1 MVFNRRKWQVVEE
14 TRGDNATVVIRGWA
28 DSRGWSSG
36 DISEMVYLM
45 DRLWTSAIQC
55 YLRSSLMLYIQ
66 DQRTVSIY
74 MNAINYGD
82 WQITV
87 TYNPVYARR
96 IPVLNLLDP
105 QWIVYS
111 SVYSVLQLTLTKW
124 RRACRNKPSRPNKMR
139 WTCHERSIQSLPGK
153 GASARGQQDRTG
165 CMGGVRLKAK
175 GGKGMHSVYEY
186 RQVSQDKGDIIDI
199 IWIL

>member
-87 TYNPVYARR
+87 TYNPVYARS

-111 SVYSVLQLTLTKW
+111 SVYSVLQLTLTQW
-124 RRACRNKPSRPNKMR
+124 RRACRNFLTRTSRAVRTRCVGPVMNDRSRVSLGKAHLQEANRIGPDAWEVSDWRRREGKGCTPYTPSRV
-139 WTCHERSIQSLPGK
+139 T
-153 GASARGQQDRTG
+153 GA
-165 CMGGVRLKAK
+165 
-175 GGKGMHSVYEY
+175 
-186 RQVSQDKGDIIDI
+186 
-199 IWIL
+199 